1 MKKLLSKR
9 GESLVETMAAM
20 MVITL
25 GMTMLAGAVVASAN
39 ANKQAEDAVSFM
51 SDKGEALSVLSGS
64 HSVSVTSEGSEGDK
78 EQEIS
83 VIVIQRGDDANAVY
97 SYELKKTAD

>member
-39 ANKQAEDAVSFM
+39 ANKQAENAVS
-51 SDKGEALSVLSGS
+51 SIKTETPPSVVSGS
-64 HSVSVTSEGSEGDK
+64 YSVSVKRNDLESAEYTIPVK
-78 EQEIS
+78 
-83 VIVIQRGDDANAVY
+83 VIRRGNDDASAVY
-97 SYELKKTAD
+97 SYELDKTS